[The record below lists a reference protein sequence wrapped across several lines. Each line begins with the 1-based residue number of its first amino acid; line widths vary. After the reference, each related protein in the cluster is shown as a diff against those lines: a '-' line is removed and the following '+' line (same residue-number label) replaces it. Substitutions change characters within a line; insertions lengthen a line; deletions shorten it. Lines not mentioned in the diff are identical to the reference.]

1 MRREFKG
8 VISFDDNVNSLMDS
22 WPEWC
27 RKLIKLS
34 KLESSSRPLI
44 RKILAKLDENSGDNS
59 KVIIV
64 NLYCILLY
72 CYYLFRCIW
81 CLLLRPIVQIA
92 FSSWN
97 GKNAVFVKH
106 FEVHYLVYIYGINI
120 LAISFVCNCSC
131 YMFSL

>member
-22 WPEWC
+22 WPEWY

-72 CYYLFRCIW
+72 CYYLFRCI
-81 CLLLRPIVQIA
+81 
-92 FSSWN
+92 
-97 GKNAVFVKH
+97 
-106 FEVHYLVYIYGINI
+106 
-120 LAISFVCNCSC
+120 
-131 YMFSL
+131 